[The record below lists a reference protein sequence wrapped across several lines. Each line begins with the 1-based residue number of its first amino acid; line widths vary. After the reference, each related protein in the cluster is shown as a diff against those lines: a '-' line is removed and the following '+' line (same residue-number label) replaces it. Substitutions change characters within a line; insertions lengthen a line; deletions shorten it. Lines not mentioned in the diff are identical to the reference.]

1 MPSHL
6 SHNLQIHCKSVN
18 RDLLQCRHAN
28 VISPVAMFTDRV
40 PAEYFPDQP
49 LGDVE
54 TNIAVLNYH
63 SVDSIDNYCREIALL
78 YVNDNDKYDRSVC
91 YILAQILN
99 ALLYIH
105 DRIHLVSSLRS
116 HNVAVVAFGVDSKKR
131 VIVNPTKGRGDL
143 RQLCDDIVIL
153 LTRDLLRDSISA
165 SIPSTRYTKGFDE
178 IVRVLKT
185 GGDLDAVICAR
196 NMSEFMLWGPVKED
210 VEILS
215 LADQREQTFHVWL
228 ELVRCRCVNTLALER
243 NAPSVEAADR
253 LKFLCAVTGQSLY
266 NTAKMLGL

>member
-1 MPSHL
+1 M
-6 SHNLQIHCKSVN
+6 N

-28 VISPVAMFTDRV
+28 VISPVAMFTDSV

-63 SVDSIDNYCREIALL
+63 SVDSIDNYCREIAVL
-78 YVNDNDKYDRSVC
+78 YANDSDKYDRSVC

-116 HNVAVVAFGVDSKKR
+116 HNVVVVAVGVDSKKR
-131 VIVNPTKGRGDL
+131 VIVNPTKRNGRCDL

-153 LTRDLLRDSISA
+153 LTRDLLRDSAST
-165 SIPSTRYTKGFDE
+165 SIPSTRYLKGFDE

-185 GGDLDAVICAR
+185 GSDLDAVICAR
-196 NMSEFMLWGPVKED
+196 NMSEFMLWGPVEED
-210 VEILS
+210 IEILL
-215 LADQREQTFHVWL
+215 LADQREHTFHVWL
-228 ELVRCRCVNTLALER
+228 ELIRCQCVNTLALER

-266 NTAKMLGL
+266 NTAKTLGLG